1 MKESPLKWVLIF
13 SEGLLSFFYASDID
27 EPKMRQ
33 NDLCLVLLQVPKCFV
48 PVQIFRASPK
58 I

>member
-13 SEGLLSFFYASDID
+13 SEGLFSFFYASGFSQDID

-33 NDLCLVLLQVPKCFV
+33 NYFNLPQNL
-48 PVQIFRASPK
+48 K
-58 I
+58 INSI

>member
-13 SEGLLSFFYASDID
+13 SEGLFSFFYASDID

-33 NDLCLVLLQVPKCFV
+33 NDLISHRILFINN
-48 PVQIFRASPK
+48 IF
-58 I
+58 